1 MNDAKSVIAIG
12 LGRFGSALC
21 ERLKAH
27 KVTVVA
33 VDRDKEKVE
42 AMADV
47 VDLAAQL
54 DSTDKEALTKIG
66 VKEMDVAIVAIGEDV
81 ESNILTTAILKEF
94 DIPQI
99 ISRAQN
105 PLHARILARVGAH
118 KVIFPE
124 RDMGWHVAD
133 LVVNPWLQGFSQ
145 LPRSDVLIGEI
156 RPTENMVGKSLADLQ
171 FNDRYGAVVVL
182 VERGGERFLPKANF
196 VIEKEDRLTIAG
208 SRDDI
213 KGLMRKYE
221 REKEDS

>member
-1 MNDAKSVIAIG
+1 LNDAKSVIVIG

-27 KVTVVA
+27 KMTVVA

-66 VKEMDVAIVAIGEDV
+66 AKEMDVAVVAIGEDV
-81 ESNILTTAILKEF
+81 ESSILATAILKEF

-145 LPRSDVLIGEI
+145 LPRSDILIGEI
-156 RPTENMVGKSLADLQ
+156 KPTKEMIGKSLVDLQ
-171 FNDRYGAVVVL
+171 FSDRYGAVVVL
-182 VERGGERFLPKANF
+182 AERGGEKLLPKANYT
-196 VIEKEDRLTIAG
+196 IEREDRLTIAG

-213 KGLMRKYE
+213 QKLMKQY
-221 REKEDS
+221 EKEDS

>member
-1 MNDAKSVIAIG
+1 MNGVKSIIVIG

-27 KVTVVA
+27 KMTVIA

-47 VDLAAQL
+47 ADLAAQL

-66 VKEMDVAIVAIGEDV
+66 TKEMDVAVVAIGEDV
-81 ESNILTTAILKEF
+81 ESSILTTAILKEF

-133 LVVNPWLQGFSQ
+133 LIANPWLQGFSQ
-145 LPRSDVLIGEI
+145 LPRSDILIGEI
-156 RPTENMVGKSLADLQ
+156 KPTEEMIGKSLADLQ
-171 FNDRYGAVVVL
+171 FSDRYGAVVVL
-182 VERGGERFLPKANF
+182 AERGGEKFLPKANYI
-196 VIEKEDRLTIAG
+196 IEREDRLTIAG

-213 KGLMRKYE
+213 KKLMERYE
-221 REKEDS
+221 KEKEDS

>member
-1 MNDAKSVIAIG
+1 MNGVKSIIVIG

-27 KVTVVA
+27 KMTVIV

-47 VDLAAQL
+47 ADLAAQL

-66 VKEMDVAIVAIGEDV
+66 TKEMDVAVVAIGEDV
-81 ESNILTTAILKEF
+81 ESSILTTAILKEF

-133 LVVNPWLQGFSQ
+133 LIANPWLQGFSQ
-145 LPRSDVLIGEI
+145 LPRSDILIGEI
-156 RPTENMVGKSLADLQ
+156 KPTEEMIGKSLADLQ
-171 FNDRYGAVVVL
+171 FSDRYGAVVVL
-182 VERGGERFLPKANF
+182 AERGGEKFLPKANYI
-196 VIEKEDRLTIAG
+196 IEREDRLTIAG

-213 KGLMRKYE
+213 KKLMERYE
-221 REKEDS
+221 KEKEDS

>member
-1 MNDAKSVIAIG
+1 LNGVKSIIVIG

-27 KVTVVA
+27 KMTVIV

-47 VDLAAQL
+47 ADLAAQL

-66 VKEMDVAIVAIGEDV
+66 TKEMDVAVVAIGEDV
-81 ESNILTTAILKEF
+81 ESSILTTAILKEF

-133 LVVNPWLQGFSQ
+133 LIANPWLQGFSQ
-145 LPRSDVLIGEI
+145 LPRSDILIGEI
-156 RPTENMVGKSLADLQ
+156 KPTEEMIGKSLAGLQ
-171 FNDRYGAVVVL
+171 FSDRYGAVVVL
-182 VERGGERFLPKANF
+182 AERGGEKFLPKANYT
-196 VIEKEDRLTIAG
+196 IEREDRLTIAG

-213 KGLMRKYE
+213 KKLMERYE
-221 REKEDS
+221 KEKEDS

>member
-1 MNDAKSVIAIG
+1 MNGVKSVIVIG

-27 KVTVVA
+27 KMTVVA

-47 VDLAAQL
+47 TDLAAQL

-66 VKEMDVAIVAIGEDV
+66 AKEMDVAVVAIGEDV
-81 ESNILTTAILKEF
+81 ESSILTTAILKEF

-145 LPRSDVLIGEI
+145 LPRSDILIGEI
-156 RPTENMVGKSLADLQ
+156 KPTEEMIGKSLADLQ
-171 FNDRYGAVVVL
+171 FSDRYGAVVVL
-182 VERGGERFLPKANF
+182 TERGGERFLPKANYI
-196 VIEKEDRLTIAG
+196 VEREDRLTIAG

-213 KGLMRKYE
+213 KKLMERYE
-221 REKEDS
+221 KKKEDS

>member
-1 MNDAKSVIAIG
+1 LNGVKSIIVIG

-27 KVTVVA
+27 KMTVIV

-47 VDLAAQL
+47 ADLAAQL

-66 VKEMDVAIVAIGEDV
+66 TKEMDVAVVAIGEDV
-81 ESNILTTAILKEF
+81 ESSILTTAILKEF

-133 LVVNPWLQGFSQ
+133 LIANPWLQGFSQ
-145 LPRSDVLIGEI
+145 LPRSDILIGEI
-156 RPTENMVGKSLADLQ
+156 KPTEEMIGKSLADLQ
-171 FNDRYGAVVVL
+171 FSDRYGAVVVL
-182 VERGGERFLPKANF
+182 AERGGEKFLPKANYI
-196 VIEKEDRLTIAG
+196 IEREDRLTIAG

-213 KGLMRKYE
+213 KKLMERYE
-221 REKEDS
+221 KEKEDS